1 MCAVVV
7 LLSCLGAFM
16 GNFLA
21 LSLFSAQLFC
31 AAACCYAVVASRAA
45 FRIVTFGAEGTADRV
60 ASEVMTNA
68 LCLCS
73 VKAEREREREGGGA
87 FYSSFPENGSQLSVS
102 MLDRVHVARI
112 AGNCWKNQAPDPS
125 TDNFGYSDTVTGGDW
140 QKCHFI
146 RLSHYSMI
154 FSIIRSFHSFVGAE
168 NYHCSQ
174 LSLYPLSL

>member
-1 MCAVVV
+1 MCAVVI

-21 LSLFSAQLFC
+21 LSLSSAQLFC

-73 VKAEREREREGGGA
+73 VKAEREREREGVHFIPHFLKMVHNYRFRCWIECTLHELQETAGKIRH
-87 FYSSFPENGSQLSVS
+87 PIQVQITSV
-102 MLDRVHVARI
+102 
-112 AGNCWKNQAPDPS
+112 
-125 TDNFGYSDTVTGGDW
+125 TVT
-140 QKCHFI
+140 
-146 RLSHYSMI
+146 L
-154 FSIIRSFHSFVGAE
+154 
-168 NYHCSQ
+168 
-174 LSLYPLSL
+174 